1 MDAINF
7 SKRKSF
13 KGYICYKF
21 FQRKAVQIRP
31 YTPKWGK
38 TLYKNI
44 KFLLI
49 SFGALV
55 AKIT

>member
-13 KGYICYKF
+13 NGIDANNLPKEKLSRQEYIHQSRAKS
-21 FQRKAVQIRP
+21 
-31 YTPKWGK
+31 YT
-38 TLYKNI
+38 KNI

-49 SFGALV
+49 SFDALV